1 MVEPF
6 VGSEEEDE
14 EDEEDEEGEDD
25 VGGEE
30 AQPAAAVAPKRIVS
44 NECFMRLTL
53 QVDALPR

>member
-14 EDEEDEEGEDD
+14 EDEDGEDK
-25 VGGEE
+25 VGGAE
-30 AQPAAAVAPKRIVS
+30 AQPAAAVAPKRTVS